1 MRNILLTFLLLNS
14 FFFFFF
20 IYDTKHFFEKTI
32 IDLGCIKPNGNQVT
46 ANFVFHNQ
54 TGNIVTIMD
63 VKRTCGCIKIEYPT
77 HPINIQ
83 ETGNIKVTINVN
95 KVSGYFQK
103 TVLVYGLGIKPTILK
118 IKGKIQ

>member
-14 FFFFFF
+14 FFSYAG

-32 IDLGCIKPNGNQVT
+32 IDLGCIKPNSNQVT

-63 VKRTCGCIKIEYPT
+63 VKRTCGCIKIEYPP

-83 ETGNIKVTINVN
+83 ETGNIEQDYCYMNADKDMTTCKKNAN
-95 KVSGYFQK
+95 W
-103 TVLVYGLGIKPTILK
+103 TH
-118 IKGKIQ
+118 

>member
-1 MRNILLTFLLLNS
+1 MRIILLTFMLLNS
-14 FFFFFF
+14 FFSHAG
-20 IYDTKHFFEKTI
+20 ISDTKHFFEKTI

-46 ANFVFHNQ
+46 ANFIFHNQ

-63 VKRTCGCIKIEYPT
+63 VKRTCGCIKIEYPP

-83 ETGNIKVTINVN
+83 ETGNIKVTINVD